1 MGVNNYFLL
10 TQTISRLILG
20 TGEDTSIFIHSL
32 LKLCVIKMTLDAY
45 TCLRMF
51 WIYKNHS
58 SLINHHLRNVN
69 RSSPPGFQENNWPY
83 ICLLGTRCKTLSL
96 QHGPWWPP
104 RKQTKKK
111 PQKRQQKNF
120 CPFLTLEA
128 ACTWQV
134 YQQSLH
140 WLSHPSDWLIFEVS
154 LVIYQST
161 TGRDAQEHTAHDKL
175 PTSNWPAPSTNC
187 LFLAQLCLCCLLQQH
202 YPIEIFLIST
212 LVFRWFTCKNDS
224 ETPHSF
230 SQTNPTPIP
239 WLLRYFQVKEML

>member
-20 TGEDTSIFIHSL
+20 TGEATSIFIHSL

-83 ICLLGTRCKTLSL
+83 LCLLGARCKTPSL

-111 PQKRQQKNF
+111 PKQKATEKLLPLSDFGSRMY
-120 CPFLTLEA
+120 LTSVPAITALTFPPIRLTYLWSVFGDLPE
-128 ACTWQV
+128 C
-134 YQQSLH
+134 H
-140 WLSHPSDWLIFEVS
+140 W
-154 LVIYQST
+154 
-161 TGRDAQEHTAHDKL
+161 
-175 PTSNWPAPSTNC
+175 
-187 LFLAQLCLCCLLQQH
+187 
-202 YPIEIFLIST
+202 
-212 LVFRWFTCKNDS
+212 
-224 ETPHSF
+224 
-230 SQTNPTPIP
+230 
-239 WLLRYFQVKEML
+239 

>member
-20 TGEDTSIFIHSL
+20 TGEVTSIIFIHSL

-69 RSSPPGFQENNWPY
+69 RSRPPGFQQNNWPY
-83 ICLLGTRCKTLSL
+83 LCLLGARCKTPSL

-111 PQKRQQKNF
+111 NQTKGNRKTSA
-120 CPFLTLEA
+120 PF
-128 ACTWQV
+128 
-134 YQQSLH
+134 
-140 WLSHPSDWLIFEVS
+140 WLWKPHV
-154 LVIYQST
+154 
-161 TGRDAQEHTAHDKL
+161 RDKC
-175 PTSNWPAPSTNC
+175 TSNHCTDFPTHQTDLSLKYLWWSTRVPLVGMSENTLLMTSWPLQTGKHP
-187 LFLAQLCLCCLLQQH
+187 AQ
-202 YPIEIFLIST
+202 T
-212 LVFRWFTCKNDS
+212 A
-224 ETPHSF
+224 F
-230 SQTNPTPIP
+230 S
-239 WLLRYFQVKEML
+239 